1 VENEE
6 TIQGFLSILY
16 YFTESKREGGR
27 ERERE
32 RARER
37 ERERGRERKK
47 KYILGKLLI
56 FPKHFQTTLKFGH
69 FGDFPP
75 PQFPTGEVMTLC
87 HDTPGIDD
95 WFWWGSITQ

>member
-1 VENEE
+1 MENEE

-32 RARER
+32 RERARER
-37 ERERGRERKK
+37 EREREGEREKK
-47 KYILGKLLI
+47 KNILGKLLI

-75 PQFPTGEVMTLC
+75 PPI
-87 HDTPGIDD
+87 PN
-95 WFWWGSITQ
+95 W